1 MNIGTSSG
9 ALLNTVAIGAI
20 LIGLSSQSIAQND
33 STEADDD
40 LDTIVVTATRQ
51 ARDVLDVPAHVT
63 NIDIDVLR
71 NRGFFAG
78 ADELRGEPGIFFR
91 RGEGDNDEFLLI
103 NIRGVTGASGNDH
116 ILGLLDGIPLISPDD
131 EVLLSEVPYAAIGQ
145 TEVVRGPI
153 SALYGRSGVAGA
165 INYRLRDPSEELGF
179 GLSLRG
185 GSYGFFRGEAT
196 VEGSIAEGVK
206 GLALVSR
213 EHSDGWR
220 DNNERDL
227 LTVFGNLEID
237 LSETTSLEF
246 FLSYYDRESESGSPI
261 PLLPDGSLVDVAG
274 GREAFLGIRPPKNQV
289 ESLMGA
295 ARLRHEFS
303 ENFALTGT
311 VSARSRETVTSLNF
325 LDTFEF
331 DPDNNI
337 AGFNG
342 FRSPNEGDH
351 YFGEITAEWNTG
363 QHSIVAGVSYE
374 RASLTEQS
382 QFTGQNG
389 FTFECGFKFFAILVD
404 YSTGE
409 VLNQDH
415 PCFVNNQ
422 TTFAADAVS
431 NYFGA
436 FIQDEWQILDRLTLT
451 VGLRYD
457 NFERDVDFA
466 SQPPFDQTERV
477 TDSADQVT
485 PKASLAY
492 RFDDSLAYFSYGRGF
507 SSNFGSVFLYDP
519 SRFRRDIKPSTLDSF
534 EWGWKGRTWENRLEY
549 QFAFYYINQRDR
561 LITTV
566 NPDAVGDFTQPGTL
580 VTTGQEYVSKGL
592 EASFVIRPDD
602 ATRFDVRYAHIDP
615 EWEENIINTF
625 GGPLDLSGNTPQ
637 GVPAHTLYLAAE
649 RRFTDWFSGR
659 VSFEW
664 YDDYFVTLDNSVEG
678 GSYNLV
684 NMGFTLSP
692 FGEDGPHLD
701 IEATN
706 LFDKNYNFLAGGVS
720 APILA
725 TPGVPFSLFATL
737 RQRF

>member
-1 MNIGTSSG
+1 MNTKLFSG
-9 ALLNTVAIGAI
+9 AFFNTVAISAVA
-20 LIGLSSQSIAQND
+20 LCLSSHSNAQ
-33 STEADDD
+33 EAERDAGDD
-40 LDTIVVTATRQ
+40 LETIVVTATRT
-51 ARDVLDVPAHVT
+51 ARDAIDVPAHVS
-63 NIDIDVLR
+63 NLDIEVLR

-78 ADELRGEPGIFFR
+78 ADELRGQPGIFFR
-91 RGEGDNDEFLLI
+91 RGEGDNDEFLFI

-131 EVLLSEVPYAAIGQ
+131 EVLLAEVPYAAIGQ

-165 INYRLRDPSEELGF
+165 INYRLKDPSDDPGIS
-179 GLSLRG
+179 LSLRG
-185 GSYGFFRGEAT
+185 GSYGFFRGEAL
-196 VEGSIAEGVK
+196 VEGPLADGVK

-220 DNNERDL
+220 DNNERDI
-227 LTVFGNLEID
+227 LTVFGNLEFE
-237 LSETTSLEF
+237 LSEATSLEL
-246 FLSYYDRESESGSPI
+246 FLTYYDRESESGSPI
-261 PLLPDGSLVDVAG
+261 PLLPDGTLVDVVG
-274 GREAFLGIRPPKNQV
+274 GRETFLGPRPPKNEV

-295 ARLRHEFS
+295 ARLRHEFGES
-303 ENFALTGT
+303 FALTGT
-311 VSARSRETVTSLNF
+311 FSARRRETLTSLNF
-325 LDTFEF
+325 LDSFEF

-337 AGFNG
+337 IGFNG

-351 YFGEITAEWNTG
+351 YFGEITAEWNAG

-404 YSTGE
+404 YSTGDI
-409 VLNQDH
+409 LNQDH
-415 PCFVNNQ
+415 PCFVSNQ

-436 FIQDEWQILDRLTLT
+436 FIQDEWQIHDRLTLT
-451 VGLRYD
+451 LGLRYD

-466 SQPPFDQTERV
+466 SQAPFDQTERV
-477 TDSADQVT
+477 TDTADQVT
-485 PKASLAY
+485 PKASLSY
-492 RFDDSLAYFSYGRGF
+492 RFEDSLAYFSYGRGF

-534 EWGWKGRTWENRLEY
+534 ELGWKGRAWQDRFQY
-549 QFAFYYINQRDR
+549 QFAVYYINQRDR
-561 LITTV
+561 LITTA
-566 NPDAVGDFTQPGTL
+566 NPDAADDFTQPGTL
-580 VTTGQEYVSKGL
+580 VTTGQKYVSKGL
-592 EASFVIRPDD
+592 EASFAIRPDD
-602 ATRFDVRYAHIDP
+602 ATVLDVRYAYIDP
-615 EWEENIINTF
+615 EWDENIINTF

-684 NMGFTLSP
+684 NMGFTVSP
-692 FGEDGPHLD
+692 FGSDGPHLD

-706 LFDKNYNFLAGGVS
+706 LFDKTYNFLAGGTTT
-720 APILA
+720 PILA
-725 TPGVPFSLFATL
+725 TPGIPFSLFATL

>member
-1 MNIGTSSG
+1 MNTEVFRG
-9 ALLNTVAIGAI
+9 LLSNTVSVCAVA
-20 LIGLSSQSIAQND
+20 LGLTAQSIAQDD
-33 STEADDD
+33 SSDAADD
-40 LDTIVVTATRQ
+40 LETIVVTATRQ

-63 NIDIDVLR
+63 NIDLEVIR

-103 NIRGVTGASGNDH
+103 NIRGITGSSGNDH

-165 INYRLRDPSEELGF
+165 INYRLRDPSEEF
-179 GLSLRG
+179 GLGVSLRG
-185 GSYGFFRGEAT
+185 GSYGFFRAEAT
-196 VEGSIAEGVK
+196 VEGAISEGVK

-220 DNNERDL
+220 DNNERDI

-237 LSETTSLEF
+237 LSEATSLEF

-261 PLLPDGSLVDVAG
+261 PLLPDGSLVEVVG
-274 GREAFLGIRPPKNQV
+274 GRETFLGLRPPKNQV

-303 ENFALTGT
+303 DNFTVTGT
-311 VSARSRETVTSLNF
+311 VSARRRETLTSLIF
-325 LDTFEF
+325 FDPFEF
-331 DPDNNI
+331 DPANNI

-342 FRSPNEGDH
+342 FRSPNEGNH
-351 YFGEITAEWNTG
+351 YFGELTAEWNSG

-374 RASLTEQS
+374 RASLAEQS

-389 FTFECGFKFFAILVD
+389 FTFECGFKFFATIVD

-409 VLNQDH
+409 ILNQDH

-451 VGLRYD
+451 LGLRYD
-457 NFERDVDFA
+457 SFERDVDFA
-466 SQPPFDQTERV
+466 SLPPFDQTERV
-477 TDSADQVT
+477 TDSADQFT

-492 RFDDSLAYFSYGRGF
+492 RFEDSLAYFSYGRGF

-519 SRFRRDIKPSTLDSF
+519 RRFKRDIKPSTLDSF
-534 EWGWKGRTWENRLEY
+534 ELGWKGRALENRFEY
-549 QFAFYYINQRDR
+549 QFAVYYINQRDR
-561 LITTV
+561 LLTTV

-602 ATRFDVRYAHIDP
+602 DTRLDIRYAHIDP

-637 GVPAHTLYLAAE
+637 GVPAHTVFLAAE
-649 RRFTDWFSGR
+649 RRFADWLSGR

-678 GSYNLV
+678 GSYNLL
-684 NMGFTLSP
+684 NAGFTLSP
-692 FGEDGPHLD
+692 FGADGPHLD
-701 IEATN
+701 LEATN
-706 LFDKNYNFLAGGVS
+706 LLDKNYNFLAGGTTN
-720 APILA
+720 PILA

-737 RQRF
+737 RHKF